1 MQLQQV
7 LHVPRCTILEQVS
20 GQSALPIHR
29 YGSATNADGLIKGCV
44 EIDVPPIPGR
54 SLEGRRAFY
63 GEFRGD
69 LDSAQ
74 DSAAEVALRHLCDEY
89 RIAVDD
95 WNYWALVEHRQR
107 LAVGL
112 ESRRQTEV
120 KIGAARKE
128 ATMYK
133 QAYDELVQRMKDI
146 CLRFSGLLPVRA
158 GGGPSG
164 IEYAGPPSPPAGGF
178 DRLALELVQIIQSAY
193 GELPAALGVV
203 SSLVSSL

>member
-1 MQLQQV
+1 M
-7 LHVPRCTILEQVS
+7 EQVS
-20 GQSALPIHR
+20 AQSSLAIHG

-44 EIDVPPIPGR
+44 EIDLPRMPGR
-54 SLEGRRAFY
+54 PPEGRRAFY
-63 GEFRGD
+63 GELRGD
-69 LDSAQ
+69 LDSAL

-89 RIAVDD
+89 GIAVDD
-95 WNYWALVEHRQR
+95 WNYSALVEHRQR
-107 LAVGL
+107 LAVAL
-112 ESRRQTEV
+112 ESRRRTEA
-120 KIGAARKE
+120 KIEAARKE
-128 ATMYK
+128 AARYK
-133 QAYDELVQRMKDI
+133 QAHDELVQQIKDI